1 MTACYFTTA
10 WDGVVH
16 IMLQGCC
23 LHLLLQTDLN
33 PSSTITMYMS
43 LLIHTTQTNF
53 PAFFL
58 SQCNRAVLFKW
69 ECLQIGY
76 FPLTNV
82 QSHLFMAL
90 SLTVLPL
97 TIRVDGTSCKWESPD
112 KRAVMQLWVLN
123 RRATTMVCMTMARL
137 LSYQSFLLTQE
148 YINIRM

>member
-1 MTACYFTTA
+1 MLLYHSLRWSCPHYAA
-10 WDGVVH
+10 RLLSAPVAADGSEPFIHNNH
-16 IMLQGCC
+16 IHVLV
-23 LHLLLQTDLN
+23 N
-33 PSSTITMYMS
+33 PHHPNQLSSI
-43 LLIHTTQTNF
+43 L
-53 PAFFL
+53 L

-82 QSHLFMAL
+82 QSHLFMAI

-97 TIRVDGTSCKWESPD
+97 KIRVDGTSCKWESPD
-112 KRAVMQLWVLN
+112 KRAVMQVWVLN
-123 RRATTMVCMTMARL
+123 RRATMVCMTKARL